1 MRKESPKV
9 EETRQ
14 LAAQGL
20 TYSQIAIALGE
31 SYETIVQRCTRH
43 IIDVKEKGRAAYK
56 DPEYR
61 ALLNKARRVVD
72 EEGLSVRV
80 AAIRHGLK
88 RETLQAFI
96 RNEKQ
101 KERNQYNSWLHSKP
115 NPTLALVH
123 QCFMSNPIVKNP
135 NRLPMW

>member
-1 MRKESPKV
+1 MKKESPKI
-9 EETRQ
+9 EETRR

-20 TYSQIAIALGE
+20 TYSQIAIAMGE
-31 SYETIVQRCTRH
+31 LYDAIRNRCSRYG
-43 IIDVKEKGRAAYK
+43 IEVKEKQRKSYY

-61 ALLNKARRVVD
+61 AVLESARRLVD

-96 RNEKQ
+96 CNEKQ

-123 QCFMSNPIVKNP
+123 QCIMSKPIINNP

>member
-1 MRKESPKV
+1 MRGNLSKV

-14 LAAQGL
+14 LAEQGL
-20 TYSQIAIALGE
+20 TYSQIGIAMGE
-31 SYETIVQRCTRH
+31 SYESIMQRCNRYA
-43 IIDVKEKGRAAYK
+43 IEVKEKERASYK

-61 ALLNKARRVVD
+61 AILESARRLVD

-96 RNEKQ
+96 CNEKQ

-115 NPTLALVH
+115 NPTLAIVH
-123 QCFMSNPIVKNP
+123 QCFMSKPIIKNR
-135 NRLPMW
+135 NRLPAW

>member
-1 MRKESPKV
+1 MKKESPKV
-9 EETRQ
+9 EETRR

-20 TYSQIAIALGE
+20 TYSQIAIAMGDL
-31 SYETIVQRCTRH
+31 YDTVANRCRRYG
-43 IIDVKEKGRAAYK
+43 IEVKEKARASYS

-61 ALLNKARRVVD
+61 ALLTEARRMV
-72 EEGLSVRV
+72 EEDGLTVRN
-80 AAIRHGLK
+80 AAIRIGLK
-88 RETLQAFI
+88 CETLQAFI
-96 RNEKQ
+96 CNEKQ

-123 QCFMSNPIVKNP
+123 QCIMSKPIINNP

>member
-1 MRKESPKV
+1 MKLNLAKI
-9 EETRQ
+9 EETRR

-20 TYSQIAIALGE
+20 TYSQIAIAMGE
-31 SYETIVQRCTRH
+31 LYDTIRNRCSRYD
-43 IIDVKEKGRAAYK
+43 IDVVGQVKRPHT

-61 ALLNKARRVVD
+61 AILTEARRLV
-72 EEGLSVRV
+72 EEHGLTVRS
-80 AAIRHGLK
+80 AAIKNGLK
-88 RETLQAFI
+88 METLKMFI
-96 RNEKQ
+96 HNERQ

-123 QCFMSNPIVKNP
+123 QCFMSKPIVKNP